1 MIPNFIKTIKQILW
15 RRISLCE
22 IRNSAAA
29 EKSESEREGEQPIA
43 SEFEKSLTWS
53 GCRELDPVYIH
64 PMDAYYRYTTARYYF
79 KKIRTT
85 I

>member
-1 MIPNFIKTIKQILW
+1 MKIIKQNSW
-15 RRISLCE
+15 RRISQSK

-29 EKSESEREGEQPIA
+29 ESEGGQQNAPD
-43 SEFEKSLTWS
+43 FEKSLSWS

-79 KKIRTT
+79 N
-85 I
+85 